1 MSIEA
6 LVFDIGNVLVPFDW
20 QIFHRRLR
28 ADYPNLPTEA
38 EKQFRELIA
47 RIEIGEM
54 TGEMFAEQAVRAI
67 GFQEDQRTFLSI
79 WNGIFS
85 SNIPMERTILAL
97 KERFPLFLLSN
108 TSELHLAYLMQNW
121 DVLQHFQDGVYSFR
135 AKCAKPD
142 RRIFEIAIKQFALRP
157 ENTVYVDD
165 LEANVGSALN
175 LGFKA
180 IRYDLTKHAEFEE
193 HLADLGIGIPDL
205 PP

>member
-20 QIFHRRLR
+20 QIFHTWLR
-28 ADYPNLPTEA
+28 AECPNLTTEA
-38 EKQFRELIA
+38 EKEFRELMI
-47 RIEIGEM
+47 RIEVGEM
-54 TGEMFAEQAVRAI
+54 TGEAFTELAVRAI
-67 GFQEDQRTFLSI
+67 GFQGDRRTFVSI

-85 SNIPMERTILAL
+85 SNVAMERTVLVM

-121 DVLQHFQDGVYSFR
+121 DVFRHFLDGVYSFR
-135 AKCAKPD
+135 AKCAKPG
-142 RRIFEIAIKQFALRP
+142 RRIFETAIEQFGLKP

-165 LEANVGSALN
+165 LAANVDSASK

-180 IRYDLTKHAEFEE
+180 IRYDLTKHREFEE
-193 HLADLGIGIPDL
+193 RLVEFGIAISD
-205 PP
+205 

>member
-6 LVFDIGNVLVPFDW
+6 LVFDIGNVLVAFDW

-38 EKQFRELIA
+38 EKQFRELIV
-47 RIEIGEM
+47 RIESGEM
-54 TGEMFAEQAVRAI
+54 TGESFTEQAVRAI
-67 GFQEDQRTFLSI
+67 GFREDQRTFLSI

-108 TSELHLAYLMQNW
+108 TSDLHLAYLMQNW
-121 DVLQHFQDGVYSFR
+121 NVLQHFQDGVYSFR

-142 RRIFEIAIKQFALRP
+142 RRIFEIAIKQFGLRP
-157 ENTVYVDD
+157 EKTIYIDD
-165 LEANVGSALN
+165 LPANVESAFN
-175 LGFKA
+175 LGFRA
-180 IRYDLTKHAEFEE
+180 IRYDLTKHGEFEE
-193 HLADLGIGIPDL
+193 RLAELGIGISGL
-205 PP
+205 PH

>member
-6 LVFDIGNVLVPFDW
+6 LVFDIGNVIVPFDW

-38 EKQFRELIA
+38 EKQFRELIV

-54 TGEMFAEQAVRAI
+54 TGEMFAEQAIRAI

-142 RRIFEIAIKQFALRP
+142 RRIFEIAIKQFGLRP
-157 ENTVYVDD
+157 GNTVYIDD

-193 HLADLGIGIPDL
+193 NLTDLGIGIPDL

>member
-6 LVFDIGNVLVPFDW
+6 LVFDIGNVIVPFDW

-38 EKQFRELIA
+38 EKQFRELIV

-54 TGEMFAEQAVRAI
+54 TGEMFAEQAIRAI

-142 RRIFEIAIKQFALRP
+142 RRIFEIAIKQFGLRP
-157 ENTVYVDD
+157 GNTVYIDD

-193 HLADLGIGIPDL
+193 HLTDLGIGIPDL